1 MKSLLIVD
9 DNLAS
14 LKQISAQLAKNF
26 EISLAKSGEMAL
38 QICSQEK
45 PDLILLDVEM
55 PDMDGFATIARLKED
70 PQLKSIPVIF
80 LTGNYDAA
88 TEAKCSQAGGVDFI
102 TKPPDVDT
110 LQGRIEKQIQPSA

>member
-1 MKSLLIVD
+1 MKSLLIVA

-14 LKQISAQLAKNF
+14 LKQISALLAGTY

-38 QICSQEK
+38 QICAREK

-55 PDMDGFATIARLKED
+55 PDMDGFATITRFKED
-70 PQLKSIPVIF
+70 SQLKDIPVIF

-88 TEAKCSQAGGVDFI
+88 TESKCLEAGGVDFI
-102 TKPPDVDT
+102 TKPADADT
-110 LQGRIEKQIQPSA
+110 LHGRIEQHLLSSV